1 MTDVRDTTKVN
12 RLALVTLTMAGI
24 GLFGPGTSAH
34 HGWSWAAAD
43 QTTLEGTIREISM
56 APPHPS
62 LRVADGDGAIW
73 FIELGNPNQTAR
85 SGFTATSAKAGD
97 AITVLGNRDK
107 DGTKKHMKA
116 VRISVAEKTYDLYP
130 ERIRSK

>member
-1 MTDVRDTTKVN
+1 
-12 RLALVTLTMAGI
+12 
-24 GLFGPGTSAH
+24 
-34 HGWSWAAAD
+34 
-43 QTTLEGTIREISM
+43 M

-62 LRVADGDGAIW
+62 LRVADAQGAVW

-85 SGFTATSAKAGD
+85 SGFTATSAKPGD

-107 DGTKKHMKA
+107 DGVKTHMKA
-116 VRISVAEKTYDLYP
+116 VRITVGEKTYDLYP